1 MSIATAQY
9 DVCVIGG
16 GAAGLY
22 LTAALA
28 KRPKLKVCLIEAGPR
43 KFRHRRETVRVTSLR
58 KLHHGVNEARVTAFG
73 GATNTWGG
81 GLVRA
86 SPYDFELL
94 SEQSDTAWPIRY
106 SEIEPHY
113 GSVERV
119 FGIPEMPWASAPVV
133 ADHPDW
139 RAVLR
144 DVPIL
149 PFRVK
154 NFARFFGGAITAA
167 RNVDLV
173 CDAGEWSWRL
183 TPDTAEPELVL
194 QAGGQGQAC
203 VRAKHFVVAA
213 GLVGSVRSVKNLLE
227 QAAPAVAATC
237 GASFHD
243 HLSFPIARLRPA
255 SHWEF
260 SSRHSYAF
268 RSGLMWSKH
277 YDLESVGRH
286 DPGAYLHFTS
296 DMSASP
302 PLRLLRNLLYSV
314 QNGKYP
320 PFKDCVSDLR
330 EFVLAAPRI
339 GIMRYFGKRVLLDK
353 QTGIFATIDI
363 EQIPGPTNSLQ
374 FGGSAGP
381 IAVDWDITTAD
392 ALTAIEHVR
401 RSKLLLGTVLEKD
414 DVSVEWL
421 LPENWE
427 DPSVMS
433 GHLRT
438 IATDTYHAAGGLR
451 FGDDE
456 GAIVDRDLRL
466 RAVPRV
472 SVLSTAV
479 FPRVGTSNPTLT
491 LLALADRL
499 ERRLS

>member
-1 MSIATAQY
+1 
-9 DVCVIGG
+9 
-16 GAAGLY
+16 
-22 LTAALA
+22 
-28 KRPKLKVCLIEAGPR
+28 
-43 KFRHRRETVRVTSLR
+43 
-58 KLHHGVNEARVTAFG
+58 
-73 GATNTWGG
+73 
-81 GLVRA
+81 
-86 SPYDFELL
+86 
-94 SEQSDTAWPIRY
+94 
-106 SEIEPHY
+106 
-113 GSVERV
+113 
-119 FGIPEMPWASAPVV
+119 
-133 ADHPDW
+133 
-139 RAVLR
+139 
-144 DVPIL
+144 
-149 PFRVK
+149 
-154 NFARFFGGAITAA
+154 
-167 RNVDLV
+167 
-173 CDAGEWSWRL
+173 
-183 TPDTAEPELVL
+183 
-194 QAGGQGQAC
+194 
-203 VRAKHFVVAA
+203 
-213 GLVGSVRSVKNLLE
+213 
-227 QAAPAVAATC
+227 
-237 GASFHD
+237 
-243 HLSFPIARLRPA
+243 
-255 SHWEF
+255 
-260 SSRHSYAF
+260 
-268 RSGLMWSKH
+268 MWSKH

-314 QNGKYP
+314 QHGKYP

-353 QTGIFATIDI
+353 QTGIFATVDI
-363 EQIPGPTNSLQ
+363 EQIPGPTNTLR
-374 FGGSAGP
+374 FGGPAGP
-381 IAVDWDITTAD
+381 VAVDWDVTTAD

-401 RSKLLLGTVLEKD
+401 RSKLLLATVLEKD
-414 DVSVEWL
+414 GISAEWL

-456 GAIVDRDLRL
+456 GAIVDRDLML

>member
-1 MSIATAQY
+1 MAITTNQY
-9 DVCVIGG
+9 DICVIGA

-28 KRPKLKVCLIEAGPR
+28 KRRKLRVCLIEAGPKR
-43 KFRHRRETVRVTSLR
+43 FRDRRETVQVTSLR

-86 SPYDFELL
+86 SPYDFRML
-94 SEQSDTAWPIRY
+94 SDQNDTAWPIPY

-119 FGIPEMPWASAPVV
+119 FGIPEMPWASAPIV
-133 ADHPDW
+133 ADHEDW

-149 PFRVK
+149 PFRSK
-154 NFARFFGGAITAA
+154 NFGRFFGGELAA
-167 RNVDLV
+167 AGNVDLV

-183 TPDTAEPELVL
+183 RADTGEPELVL
-194 QAGGQGQAC
+194 RAGGRGQSC
-203 VRAKHFVVAA
+203 VRARHFVIAA
-213 GLVGSVRSVKNLLE
+213 GLVGSVRCIRNLLE
-227 QAAPAVAATC
+227 QVAPAVAARCGTC
-237 GASFHD
+237 FHD

-255 SHWEF
+255 SHWKF
-260 SSRHSYAF
+260 SERHSYRF

-277 YDLESVGRH
+277 FDLESVGRT
-286 DPGAYLHFTS
+286 DPGAYLHFTA

-320 PFKDCVSDLR
+320 PFKDCMSDLR
-330 EFVLAAPRI
+330 EFALAAPRI
-339 GIMRYFGKRVLLDK
+339 GVMRYFGKRVLLDRH
-353 QTGIFATIDI
+353 TGIFATIDI
-363 EQIPGPTNSLQ
+363 EQIPGPTNTLQ
-374 FGGSAGP
+374 FGGEAGP
-381 IAVDWDITTAD
+381 IAVEWDVTTAD
-392 ALTAIEHVR
+392 ARMAIEHVR
-401 RSKLLLGTVLEKD
+401 RSKLLLAALLEKD
-414 DVSVEWL
+414 DISAEWL

-427 DPSVMS
+427 DPSVMG
-433 GHLRT
+433 GHLQT
-438 IATDTYHAAGGLR
+438 VATDTFHAAGGLR
-451 FGDDE
+451 FGGDVS
-456 GAIVDRDLRL
+456 AVVDRDLNL
-466 RAVPRV
+466 RAIPRV

-499 ERRLS
+499 EHRLA